1 MRKIA
6 NIAWFIAVFVIG
18 WFLAGLLLDGE
29 MSKIAPDVARWLWG
43 LGVLIVGI
51 LGQLSWKVHEAK
63 RVEGLNAEQR
73 LKVRKVAGLI
83 GMRIYYLALIV
94 FLGSCLGIV
103 SVYVSDPE
111 TARHMTQAAFGSL
124 MASAFICIF
133 FVPITQ
139 RDIQRFEDKAREE
152 LALQK
157 SADAL
162 AEKLKKRE

>member
-6 NIAWFIAVFVIG
+6 NIAWFIAIIAVG
-18 WFLAGLLLDGE
+18 WFIAGLLLDGE
-29 MSKIAPDVARWLWG
+29 VSKIAPDIARWLWG

-63 RVEGLNAEQR
+63 RVDGLSAEQR
-73 LKVRKVAGLI
+73 LRIRKVAGLI

-94 FLGSCLGIV
+94 FLGSCFGIV
-103 SVYVSDPE
+103 SVYVSDPVI
-111 TARHMTQAAFGSL
+111 ARYMAQAAFGSL
-124 MASAFICIF
+124 MAITFICIF

-162 AEKLKKRE
+162 AEKLKKRD